1 MGSHC
6 WKYYFWFRQ
15 ESWLNRAC
23 RRQNTWRPL
32 ACCEFTG
39 QLPALFSNRHYQTS
53 RRPGTMKLA
62 GLKPFDAWSDCSC
75 TGSTA
80 ARLWKKNPK
89 FSSQFLH
96 PWGTPVKKTK
106 DKNCIFIKK
115 EILFLTH
122 CMYPQARVWWYCLC
136 ACFFGHFEPSH
147 SALHHWETKV
157 RWSSLNSRWQQQC
170 LMFPCK
176 VVLQRLPGRMCS
188 LFKTQHLQCPEGS

>member
-62 GLKPFDAWSDCSC
+62 GLMPDLSAVAQVLLLLDY
-75 TGSTA
+75 G
-80 ARLWKKNPK
+80 KNPK

-96 PWGTPVKKTK
+96 SWGTPVKKTK

-115 EILFLTH
+115 EILFLTQ

-157 RWSSLNSRWQQQC
+157 RWSLNSRWQQQY

-176 VVLQRLPGRMCS
+176 IVLQRLPGHI
-188 LFKTQHLQCPEGS
+188 QHLQCPEGS

>member
-1 MGSHC
+1 MTPTRLLWIHRTVTCIVLKQALSDITQTWNYEAGRFKTVWC
-6 WKYYFWFRQ
+6 LI
-15 ESWLNRAC
+15 WLQLHRFY
-23 RRQNTWRPL
+23 
-32 ACCEFTG
+32 CCSIME
-39 QLPALFSNRHYQTS
+39 
-53 RRPGTMKLA
+53 
-62 GLKPFDAWSDCSC
+62 
-75 TGSTA
+75 
-80 ARLWKKNPK
+80 KNPK